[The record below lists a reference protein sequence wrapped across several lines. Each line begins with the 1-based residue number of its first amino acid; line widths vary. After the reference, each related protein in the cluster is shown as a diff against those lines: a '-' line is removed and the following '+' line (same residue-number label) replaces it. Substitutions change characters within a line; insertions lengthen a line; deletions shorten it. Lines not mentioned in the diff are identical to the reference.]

1 MKQLA
6 FILCALMAFIGAQA
20 AETAEPKTYDLTIC
34 KYESEFF
41 EADNDVYMT
50 LYTEDN
56 VVTIR
61 VDIIVEEGQQYFT
74 NGKTYTW
81 DDMLQK
87 YCNAYVSADFQHY
100 QFADATFTWHL
111 DELGLEHMAGSGI
124 DSLGNIY
131 NFHYDVLPYIP
142 TGDTIDVTIPQPM
155 RLEHSDN
162 WYFTGSNDEYSVL
175 LALVNDGASPVGH
188 YTNENIDMDF
198 SYIEVSFGGG
208 EYEYFSFH
216 DAEIDITEAE
226 DDTLKIEALIA
237 ALDTNVYRLHA
248 FYLAPKP
255 TVKKNIEAKNLYIN
269 TDYLYGMIGAFQV
282 EASNDTHYI
291 KFAFSP
297 MSDDLNVYDT
307 YSISNVSPNLGY
319 VTDYLDPSEEY
330 SEIYEGTVTISKTEN
345 GAVVTGTILCYNNT
359 EYTLN
364 LYYAV
369 PEKTHEEDL
378 IIDGLALQ
386 ISNQGAWRISGFN
399 AAQTQNVSL
408 VFNGFG
414 IEGTYS
420 IVEMSA
426 PYSYVVT
433 DILWTAGEIES
444 YNYYEPV
451 AADLTATLN
460 ETDSVITVT
469 GTIIAQNSENLQDV
483 PQFNVRLTT
492 QPVTEDVESVRPDA
506 VATKRMENGMIII
519 EKNGVKYTVTGQ
531 IIQ

>member
-1 MKQLA
+1 MKRLA

-20 AETAEPKTYDLTIC
+20 AEIAEPKTYDLTIC
-34 KYESEFF
+34 RYESEFF

-56 VVTIR
+56 VITIR
-61 VDIIVEEGQQYFT
+61 VDIIVEEGQQFFT
-74 NGKTYTW
+74 SGKTYTW

-100 QFADATFTWHL
+100 QFADASFTWHL
-111 DELGLEHMAGSGI
+111 DELGLEHIVGSAT
-124 DSLGNIY
+124 DTLGNTY

-142 TGDTIDVTIPQPM
+142 TGDTIDVTFSQPM
-155 RLEHSDN
+155 KLEHAID
-162 WYFTGSNDEYSVL
+162 WYFYGSNDKYYL
-175 LALVNDGASPVGH
+175 LLTLINDGDSPVGH
-188 YTNENIDMDF
+188 YTNENIDMEF
-198 SYIEVSFGGG
+198 SYLEVSYGGG
-208 EYEYFSFH
+208 EYGYFSFH
-216 DAEIDITEAE
+216 DAEIDVTEA
-226 DDTLKIEALIA
+226 DGDTLKIEALIA
-237 ALDTNVYRLHA
+237 AQDTNVYRFHT

-255 TVKKNIEAKNLYIN
+255 TIKKTLNATNLYIN

-282 EASNDTHYI
+282 EASNDTHYV

-297 MSDDLNVYDT
+297 MSEDLNIYDT
-307 YSISNVSPNLGY
+307 YTITNLSPNIGY
-319 VTDYLDPSEEY
+319 VTDYLDPEEEY
-330 SEIYEGTVTISKTEN
+330 SEVYEGSITISKTEN

-364 LYYAV
+364 LSYAV
-369 PEKTHEEDL
+369 PEKTREEDL
-378 IIDGLALQ
+378 IMDGMQLQ
-386 ISNQGAWRISGFN
+386 VSNQGAWRLSGYN
-399 AAQTQNVSL
+399 AEQTQNVSL
-408 VFNGFG
+408 VFNGLG
-414 IEGTYS
+414 IDGTYS
-420 IVEMSA
+420 LVEMSPA
-426 PYSYVVT
+426 YSYIVT
-433 DILWTAGEIES
+433 DITWAGEEVDS
-444 YNYYEPV
+444 YNYYELK